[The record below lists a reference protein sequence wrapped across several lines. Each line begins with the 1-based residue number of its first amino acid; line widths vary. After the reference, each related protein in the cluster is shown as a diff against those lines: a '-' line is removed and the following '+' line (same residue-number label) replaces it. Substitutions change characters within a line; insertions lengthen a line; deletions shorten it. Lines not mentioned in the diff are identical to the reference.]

1 MAFYIYDMLN
11 ILLEEKFAMAY
22 DQYGIIP
29 EQLFQVFTEQA
40 SFVIWCYQP
49 DLVHVVIIPWFIASW
64 LSKLNQQKQ
73 NYLMYSNWRGQLN
86 KTKIQYKKL
95 FTNNKKIISFLTIL
109 LFDIYKMLYMTGNC
123 WNIAGINQCSVCF
136 RDNVPLMESG
146 LFTLTEWEYLSFVAD
161 RDHKVHPT
169 IPLLRHQSCLL
180 LGGTADP
187 GGQHC
192 TGGFW

>member
-29 EQLFQVFTEQA
+29 KQLFQVFSEQA
-40 SFVIWCYQP
+40 GFVIWCYQP

-73 NYLMYSNWRGQLN
+73 NYLIYSNGRGQLN

-109 LFDIYKMLYMTGNC
+109 LFDIYKMLYMAGQLLKYC
-123 WNIAGINQCSVCF
+123 WYKS
-136 RDNVPLMESG
+136 M
-146 LFTLTEWEYLSFVAD
+146 
-161 RDHKVHPT
+161 
-169 IPLLRHQSCLL
+169 LRV
-180 LGGTADP
+180 
-187 GGQHC
+187 
-192 TGGFW
+192 F